1 MMHKVLTRSEQL
13 DNEISYREWI
23 FGGSATNANDR
34 VNKLSFIKLCLSNNE
49 WLTEKQKLALKKY
62 VIEGKTLVEVGKEM
76 GIHMTTVR
84 WHIVY
89 AIKKIRKL
97 YVEGVNYVE
106 ISRKTQQK

>member
-1 MMHKVLTRSEQL
+1 MIHKVLTRSEQL
-13 DNEISYREWI
+13 DEEISYRDWI
-23 FGGSATNANDR
+23 YGGSATNANDR
-34 VNKLSFIKLCLSNNE
+34 ANKLSFIKLCLSNNE
-49 WLTEKQKLALKKY
+49 WLTDKQKLALKKY

-76 GIHMTTVR
+76 GIHMTTAR

-106 ISRKTQQK
+106 ISREA

>member
-1 MMHKVLTRSEQL
+1 MIHKIITRSEQL
-13 DNEISYREWI
+13 DEEISYREWL
-23 FGGSATNANDR
+23 FGGSPTNANDR
-34 VNKLSFIKLCLSNNE
+34 SNKLSFIKLCLSNND
-49 WLTEKQKLALKKY
+49 WLTDKQKLALKKY

-76 GIHMTTVR
+76 GIHMTTAR

-106 ISRKTQQK
+106 ISRET

>member
-1 MMHKVLTRSEQL
+1 MIHKVLTRSEQL
-13 DNEISYREWI
+13 DEEISYREWI
-23 FGGSATNANDR
+23 YGGNGTNASDKA
-34 VNKLSFIKLCLSNNE
+34 NKIRFIKLCLTNNE
-49 WLTEKQKLALKKY
+49 WLTDRQKDALKKY

-76 GIHMTTVR
+76 GIHMTTAR

-106 ISRKTQQK
+106 ISRET